1 MEEKKIL
8 KLQVERLTIE
18 LNREKQRRKE
28 IVEEKKDRKETEEK
42 IPSKQ
47 VVDREEPEEKIP
59 PKRVVEKRKRE
70 EEEMTLEEKVDK
82 LVKIEEKRQ
91 KSWNVADY
99 NRKRKQDMKRRI
111 REETEKEKRMWRAR
125 MEVEEEFRKNRNY
138 H

>member
-1 MEEKKIL
+1 MEENKIL
-8 KLQVERLTIE
+8 KLQVERLTIFE
-18 LNREKQRRKE
+18 LNREKPRRKE
-28 IVEEKKDRKETEEK
+28 IVEEKKDRKEPEEK

-91 KSWNVADY
+91 KSWNVADENKSSSHAVCKKGIKCLRY
-99 NRKRKQDMKRRI
+99 VAI
-111 REETEKEKRMWRAR
+111 RAQ
-125 MEVEEEFRKNRNY
+125 
-138 H
+138 